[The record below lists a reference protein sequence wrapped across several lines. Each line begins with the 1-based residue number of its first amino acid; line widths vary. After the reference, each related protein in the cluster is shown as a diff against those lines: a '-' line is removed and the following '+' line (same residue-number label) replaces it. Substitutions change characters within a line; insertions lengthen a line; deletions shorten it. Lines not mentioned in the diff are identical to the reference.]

1 MYWFF
6 YAYNKLT
13 PGNRHEGDWE
23 RVAVQ
28 LRDAKPEAVTFAK
41 HGGDPCSVKWSD
53 LNPQDGHPTVYSARG
68 SHGSYPTAGYHRVSA
83 TFDRTSKD
91 GPEWHTWN
99 RARPADREPWWG
111 YAGWW
116 GSQEHVNGFNGPM
129 GPYPKRQLPGFFTDD
144 RCGSADKPPT
154 DSPGGQPGE
163 PGGQTAPRTKEG
175 AIRRY
180 EQYLHAVGREDIDTV
195 CEIAGPAAK
204 QAEDQGFGPC
214 TSTFVI
220 TFQMI
225 SPTQK
230 KALQTATVDPERV
243 VVRTPDKVDMPAE
256 SVRSSAT
263 FSESDLGTSTLEYI
277 KGKWYIT
284 D

>member
-1 MYWFF
+1 
-6 YAYNKLT
+6 
-13 PGNRHEGDWE
+13 
-23 RVAVQ
+23 
-28 LRDAKPEAVTFAK
+28 
-41 HGGDPCSVKWSD
+41 
-53 LNPQDGHPTVYSARG
+53 
-68 SHGSYPTAGYHRVSA
+68 
-83 TFDRTSKD
+83 
-91 GPEWHTWN
+91 
-99 RARPADREPWWG
+99 
-111 YAGWW
+111 
-116 GSQEHVNGFNGPM
+116 M
-129 GPYPKRQLPGFFTDD
+129 GPPTSRRRIRPG
-144 RCGSADKPPT
+144 
-154 DSPGGQPGE
+154 DSPGSPGARPR
-163 PGGQTAPRTKEG
+163 PG
-175 AIRRY
+175 RRRGRSGGTSSTSTPW
-180 EQYLHAVGREDIDTV
+180 GREDIDTV

-225 SPTQK
+225 PPTQK